1 LHYKAAAPY
10 EDLPDSSPKPLPEP
24 ASEKKKRKCGTKKPS
39 SKKKSMLLTT
49 APRVP
54 GVCSDFTCKS
64 KQAVQ
69 AEIIEKVIKD
79 KEKMATE
86 AAKVKADY
94 DALVGTL
101 TGELSLASASD
112 VQEITKAIKD
122 LKVKT

>member
-1 LHYKAAAPY
+1 L
-10 EDLPDSSPKPLPEP
+10 PLPEP

-39 SKKKSMLLTT
+39 SKKKPMLLTT

-79 KEKMATE
+79 KEKGASEAT
-86 AAKVKADY
+86 KVKADY
-94 DALVGTL
+94 DSLVGCL
-101 TGELSLASASD
+101 TTELSIASASD
-112 VQEITKAIKD
+112 VQEIAKAIKD
-122 LKVKT
+122 LKIKT

>member
-1 LHYKAAAPY
+1 MHHKAPAPY
-10 EDLPDSSPKPLPEP
+10 EDHADSSPKPLPEP

-49 APRVP
+49 APKIP

-79 KEKMATE
+79 KEKVATE

-94 DALVGTL
+94 DTLVACL
-101 TGELSLASASD
+101 TAELSISSVSD
-112 VQEITKAIKD
+112 VQEIAKAIKD
-122 LKVKT
+122 LKIKT

>member
-10 EDLPDSSPKPLPEP
+10 EDLPDSSPKPLPDL

-86 AAKVKADY
+86 AAKFKADY

>member
-1 LHYKAAAPY
+1 LHYKAAFPY

-79 KEKMATE
+79 KEKMANE

-112 VQEITKAIKD
+112 LQEITKAIKD

>member
-79 KEKMATE
+79 KEKMGSE
-86 AAKVKADY
+86 AAKFKADY

-112 VQEITKAIKD
+112 MQEITKAIKD

>member
-1 LHYKAAAPY
+1 MHYKAAAPY

-86 AAKVKADY
+86 AAKFKADY

>member
-1 LHYKAAAPY
+1 
-10 EDLPDSSPKPLPEP
+10 
-24 ASEKKKRKCGTKKPS
+24 
-39 SKKKSMLLTT
+39 MTT

>member
-1 LHYKAAAPY
+1 MHYKAAAPY

-86 AAKVKADY
+86 SAKVKADY